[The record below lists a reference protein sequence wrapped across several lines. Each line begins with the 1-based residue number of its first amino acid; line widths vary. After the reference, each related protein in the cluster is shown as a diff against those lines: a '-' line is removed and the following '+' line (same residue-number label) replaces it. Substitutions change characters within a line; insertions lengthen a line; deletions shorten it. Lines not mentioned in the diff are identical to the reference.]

1 MVTGR
6 CLCGT
11 VQWRAEGPFAP
22 LSHCHC
28 SRCRKAQAA
37 PFATFTSCA
46 RDAFEWVAGEEAI
59 TRYASSENFVRPFC
73 SRCGST
79 VPQVTSS
86 GDRVRL
92 PAGSMDQPTGLDAGR
107 HIFVGSMADWYRIRD
122 MIPQYEEFPA

>member
-28 SRCRKAQAA
+28 SRCRKAHAA

-73 SRCGST
+73 LRCGST